1 MNKLGQA
8 GILSVMLVIM
18 TVIVMVIAIPA
29 ITTLVDEARDAT
41 HLDCSATGLS
51 LGVSLTC
58 TITDLYV
65 FFYVGLILFGG
76 LGILQIQRKFSKGK

>member
-8 GILSVMLVIM
+8 GILSIMLVIM
-18 TVIVMVIAIPA
+18 TVIVMVITIPA
-29 ITTLVDEARDAT
+29 ITTLTDEARDAT
-41 HLDCSATGLS
+41 HLNCTATDLS
-51 LGVSLTC
+51 LGIALTC

-76 LGILQIQRKFSKGK
+76 LALLRIRRKSSWRP